1 MRGEKTVFLMSKY
14 QVHKG
19 YMPYLFPDIMLVGFS
34 PFNWETVKDILRVSR
49 KDLRFLITFC
59 VKIHINDV
67 FLFLKNYF

>member
-34 PFNWETVKDILRVSR
+34 PFNWETVKDILRGFEEGFEVP
-49 KDLRFLITFC
+49 DNFLC
-59 VKIHINDV
+59 
-67 FLFLKNYF
+67 